1 VFIERKKLAMP
12 ISSHLKQLRSKVGN
26 ALIQIPGVAAVVRD
40 ESGRVLLQRRTD
52 NNQWS
57 LPAGAID
64 LGETPA
70 RAVVRE
76 VWEETSLKVRPS
88 QLLGV
93 FSGHDFRYIY
103 PNGDRVE
110 GMIALFECVVVE
122 GKVLAG
128 RDGETADLQYF
139 YPKDMPQLALAYPHQ
154 LFALNN
160 SSKTYFEW
168 KEEWLKE
175 LS

>member
-1 VFIERKKLAMP
+1 M
-12 ISSHLKQLRSKVGN
+12 
-26 ALIQIPGVAAVVRD
+26 
-40 ESGRVLLQRRTD
+40 LQRRAD

-70 RAVVRE
+70 KAVVRE

-93 FSGHDFRYIY
+93 FSGHNFRYTY

-110 GMIALFECVVVE
+110 GMVALFECAVLE
-122 GKVLAG
+122 GEVLAG
-128 RDGETADLQYF
+128 RDGETAELRYF
-139 YPKDMPQLALAYPHQ
+139 HPQDMPQLALAYPRQ
-154 LFALNN
+154 LFASNN
-160 SSKTYFEW
+160 VSETYFEW
-168 KEEWLKE
+168 NEAWLEELI
-175 LS
+175 

>member
-1 VFIERKKLAMP
+1 MP
-12 ISSHLKQLRSKVGN
+12 ISHHLKQLRSKVGN

-40 ESGRVLLQRRTD
+40 DVGRVLLQRRTD

-70 RAVVRE
+70 KAIMRE

-93 FSGHDFRYIY
+93 FSGFNFRYTY

-110 GMIALFECVVVE
+110 GMVALFECEVVE
-122 GKVLAG
+122 GKALAG
-128 RDGETADLQYF
+128 RDGETAELEYF
-139 YPKDMPQLALAYPHQ
+139 YPEEMPQLALNYPRQ

-160 SSKTYFEW
+160 VSKTYFEW
-168 KEEWLKE
+168 NEAWLKE
-175 LS
+175 LI